1 VAVRVQREAFDA
13 AAEVG
18 ALVDGRTD
26 IGGAVTFTGY
36 VRGDS
41 QGKQLLTMTLEHYPG
56 MTDAEL
62 ARIEDEAR
70 GRFDLSASLII
81 HRFGE
86 LRPGDPI
93 VLVATASPHRRAAF
107 EAAEFLMDYLK
118 FRAPFWKK
126 EAFADG
132 SETWVDAHAGDG
144 VAMARWDAASATQK

>member
-18 ALVDGRTD
+18 ALVDGQTD
-26 IGGAVTFTGY
+26 VGGAVTFTGY

-41 QGKQLLTMTLEHYPG
+41 QGKRLVTLTLEHYPG

-62 ARIEDEAR
+62 VRIEEEAR
-70 GRFDLSASLII
+70 RRFALSASLII

-86 LRPGDPI
+86 LKPGDPI

-118 FRAPFWKK
+118 SRAPFWKK

-132 SETWVDAHAGDG
+132 SETWVDAHAGDD